1 MTTSVIFILVI
12 FWEKNDLFRQ
22 QKNRFELWEED
33 SSVDILRGKRTI
45 GKLVKK
51 SFPISIGK
59 LSIKFCEFFP
69 SFIKVLSAKCVSD
82 SIRKKNTFTYYAIK
96 RWQISLSDSK
106 SKKEPEQSTKE
117 YSKSQISLKSVFI

>member
-1 MTTSVIFILVI
+1 MTTSVIFKLVI

-45 GKLVKK
+45 GKSVKK
-51 SFPISIGK
+51 IFPISIGK

-69 SFIKVLSAKCVSD
+69 SFVKVLSSKCVSD
-82 SIRKKNTFTYYAIK
+82 SIRKKTLLTTM
-96 RWQISLSDSK
+96 RSK
-106 SKKEPEQSTKE
+106 DGR
-117 YSKSQISLKSVFI
+117 FH